1 LRCELQRLQE
11 TVNTQHPQSQL
22 GGLTPAQH
30 RKRIK
35 IRKLP
40 LNYVIP
46 TEPLS
51 VAAGHITF
59 FRQVTAHGNVH
70 LLSQTFFVGKRLK
83 GEYVKVQLDTK
94 RAQLTVFR
102 QGRIFMRW
110 PYPFLKK

>member
-1 LRCELQRLQE
+1 LLGCHRLQE

-30 RKRIK
+30 RRRIR

-46 TEPLS
+46 TEPLQI
-51 VAAGHITF
+51 AAGYITF

-70 LLSQTFFVGKRLK
+70 LLSQTFFVGRRMK
-83 GEYVKVQLDTK
+83 GEYVKVQLDKK
-94 RAQLTVFR
+94 RAQLTVYR
-102 QGRIFMRW
+102 QGRIFKRW
-110 PYPFLKK
+110 PYPFLKR